1 MIRLQYLVSNLAP
14 PEVFMNIKGTAFV
27 TAKVSMTAA
36 FGEERWNAFLG
47 KLAEKDKYFKNMIM
61 SITPIPV
68 EKHLF
73 FLDEMLKEFFN
84 NDKNQYQIFGRVAAK
99 FSLSPG
105 GAYHSYLRVSDLN
118 RFVSEVSPKLWSTYF
133 DGGKLTGE
141 LKGNVAH
148 FKITDV
154 PIKHIYFEYMV
165 IGFYKQAFKI
175 FGKKVVEKKIKSFAR
190 GDDMIHY
197 QYEIIGNR

>member
-1 MIRLQYLVSNLAP
+1 
-14 PEVFMNIKGTAFV
+14 MNIKGTAFV
-27 TAKVSMTAA
+27 TAKASITAG
-36 FGEERWNAFLG
+36 FGEERWNAFLK
-47 KLAEKDKYFKNMIM
+47 KLAEKDSYFKNVIM

-84 NDKNQYQIFGRVAAK
+84 NDKNQYQLFGRVAAK

-105 GAYHSYLRVSDLN
+105 GPYHSYLLTHDLN
-118 RFVSEVSPKLWSTYF
+118 RFVIEVAPKLWTTFF
-133 DGGKLTGE
+133 DGGKFAGE

-148 FKITDV
+148 FKITDI

-165 IGFYKQAFKI
+165 LGFYKQAFKL
-175 FGKKVVEKKIKSFAR
+175 FGKKVTEKKIKSFAN
-190 GDDMIHY
+190 GDDVIYY
-197 QYEIIGNR
+197 QYEIIGDRE